1 MLVSVNYQ
9 LDERWASGHTGRIVL
24 IVLIE
29 MGDLPTV
36 GGGIIPEAGNPG
48 LCKRGEMS

>member
-9 LDERWASGHTGRIVL
+9 LDERWASGHIGRIVL

-36 GGGIIPEAGNPG
+36 GGASFLKQGILDCLKGG
-48 LCKRGEMS
+48 K

>member
-9 LDERWASGHTGRIVL
+9 LNERWASGHAGRIVL

-29 MGDLPTV
+29 MRDLPTV
-36 GGGIIPEAGNPG
+36 GGIIPESGNPELSKSG
-48 LCKRGEMS
+48 KMS